1 MIHLNGARL
10 GVPSSA
16 RDETKAIGRGV
27 IPLINNRYRSLS
39 NHWNQSSHCEITK
52 INSPGFRLRR
62 INSSESSL
70 FSILLPTLCQIRL
83 TAYNGLE
90 RRFGGECVCER
101 GRIVKGRSGRHGSR
115 EIVKTPGTGYKAPK
129 LTMDVQTQHSSDHQS
144 TPKILAGIPVFFV
157 RGSDD
162 VAQDQRRPREGDR
175 PDGDERTWT
184 INWDASQSRGGKG
197 TLTRFGSGIQKK
209 KRRDPRSINKC

>member
-39 NHWNQSSHCEITK
+39 NHSNQSSHCEITK
-52 INSPGFRLRR
+52 VNSPGLRLLR

-115 EIVKTPGTGYKAPK
+115 EIVKTPGTGYNLPK
-129 LTMDVQTQHSSDHQS
+129 LTMDVQTQHSSDHQAL
-144 TPKILAGIPVFFV
+144 TTEFRGFR
-157 RGSDD
+157 RGSYD

-175 PDGDERTWT
+175 PDGDESTWT

-197 TLTRFGSGIQKK
+197 TLTRFGSGIQK
-209 KRRDPRSINKC
+209 RNAEIRDP